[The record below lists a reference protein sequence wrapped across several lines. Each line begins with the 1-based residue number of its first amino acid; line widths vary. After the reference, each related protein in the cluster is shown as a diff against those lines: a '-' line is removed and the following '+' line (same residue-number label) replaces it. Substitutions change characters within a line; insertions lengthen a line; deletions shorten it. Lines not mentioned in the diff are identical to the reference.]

1 VRTRA
6 SDNHTETRSSGGG
19 AVARGIR
26 VASGNRAPFA
36 FAGKRQAPLKINRVA
51 RARKGNPE
59 AIESGRVNLV
69 FSREAWEEY
78 LVWQREDPRTVAR
91 INQLIKEIMRDPYRG
106 IGKPEPLK
114 HALRGYWSRRINAEH
129 RIVYRVEGD
138 LWIAQL
144 RYHY

>member
-1 VRTRA
+1 M
-6 SDNHTETRSSGGG
+6 
-19 AVARGIR
+19 
-26 VASGNRAPFA
+26 
-36 FAGKRQAPLKINRVA
+36 
-51 RARKGNPE
+51 
-59 AIESGRVNLV
+59 NLV

-78 LVWQREDPRTVAR
+78 LVWQREDPRMVAR
-91 INQLIKEIMRDPYRG
+91 INQLIKEIMRDRYRG

>member
-1 VRTRA
+1 
-6 SDNHTETRSSGGG
+6 
-19 AVARGIR
+19 
-26 VASGNRAPFA
+26 
-36 FAGKRQAPLKINRVA
+36 
-51 RARKGNPE
+51 
-59 AIESGRVNLV
+59 VNLV

-78 LVWQREDPRTVAR
+78 LVWQREDPQTVAR

-129 RIVYRVEGD
+129 RIVYRVVKGD